1 MRVSPFL
8 LYRKYRVTL
17 KCEGCAPYRA
27 KPCRAGCAPRGEEV
41 NASHTARARKC
52 AAGAHFILKHNKI
65 KEEQ

>member
-1 MRVSPFL
+1 MTKREQLANNVSCFL
-8 LYRKYRVTL
+8 YNRKLRSYYT
-17 KCEGCAPYRA
+17 KSSA
-27 KPCRAGCAPRGEEV
+27 KIAPRGEEV